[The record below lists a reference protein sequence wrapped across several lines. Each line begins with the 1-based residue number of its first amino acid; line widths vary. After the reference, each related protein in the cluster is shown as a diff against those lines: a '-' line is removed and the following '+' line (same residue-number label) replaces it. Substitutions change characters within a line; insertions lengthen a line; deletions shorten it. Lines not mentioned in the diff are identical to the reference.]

1 MKKEV
6 LISNEEI
13 KKRIKEIGKEINKE
27 YANEKITL
35 VCILKGS
42 LYFFTDLSKEIDLDL
57 ELEFIRVSSYIGYN
71 STGKI
76 ELKLDLDES
85 IKDKNIIIVEDIIDT
100 GRTIDYLLKYLKKQ
114 RPKSIKLCSLLD
126 KPEKRIVDNFKI
138 DYVGFTIPDY
148 FVFGY
153 GLDIDQKYRNLQ
165 DIYYIPN
172 IKTD

>member
-76 ELKLDLDES
+76 ELK
-85 IKDKNIIIVEDIIDT
+85 
-100 GRTIDYLLKYLKKQ
+100 
-114 RPKSIKLCSLLD
+114 
-126 KPEKRIVDNFKI
+126 
-138 DYVGFTIPDY
+138 
-148 FVFGY
+148 
-153 GLDIDQKYRNLQ
+153 
-165 DIYYIPN
+165 
-172 IKTD
+172 